1 MASPLERGCHHSR
14 IAGSKIAPITIWC
27 FIKNGKLVYNYTI
40 LCLLR
45 YRVRQGNKAVCPT
58 VAVMFFVI
66 ACVFNE
72 PLSDPDGL
80 DSEGYLVTCQSH
92 GEPAK
97 INQFDLFSLHL
108 PLIM

>member
-1 MASPLERGCHHSR
+1 M
-14 IAGSKIAPITIWC
+14 
-27 FIKNGKLVYNYTI
+27 YNYTI

-45 YRVRQGNKAVCPT
+45 CRVRQGNKAVCPT